1 MMKPGAAGN
10 EEITAYGVS
19 VSRKGKLPSPRE
31 WRGGGGEDFWLEHE
45 PAFNVDGVRTPALY
59 TLERKLKLAADV
71 VTLYAESPNH
81 SPFECF

>member
-1 MMKPGAAGN
+1 M
-10 EEITAYGVS
+10 
-19 VSRKGKLPSPRE
+19 
-31 WRGGGGEDFWLEHE
+31 WLEHE
-45 PAFNVDGVRTPALY
+45 PAFNVDGVRTPALFN